1 MLTPQKV
8 PTALTIAGS
17 DSGGGAGIQA
27 DLRTFSFHRVH
38 GTSALTCVTAQNTQ
52 GVTRVDV
59 LPPVAVAAQ
68 VEAVVRDMA
77 PAATKTG
84 MLVNRDII
92 LQVAALVRELRLS
105 PLVVDPVMISR
116 AGSKLLDDAAM
127 GALRE
132 ALLPLATLAT
142 PNRHEAQAL
151 AGMPVDTLEHMQEAA
166 RRIHRLGARAVLVK
180 GGAMPGA
187 LRGTDVLFDG
197 EHMEVLA
204 GPAVD
209 TPNTHGTG
217 CTLSAAVA
225 ARLTLGEP
233 LPEAVRRAKA
243 YVTEALRHPLAVG
256 QGNGP
261 IGHFF
266 PLLTRASTPG

>member
-1 MLTPQKV
+1 
-8 PTALTIAGS
+8 
-17 DSGGGAGIQA
+17 
-27 DLRTFSFHRVH
+27 
-38 GTSALTCVTAQNTQ
+38 
-52 GVTRVDV
+52 
-59 LPPVAVAAQ
+59 
-68 VEAVVRDMA
+68 VEAVVQDMG
-77 PAATKTG
+77 AAAVKTG

-92 LQVAALVRELRLS
+92 LQVAALVRQLRLT

-116 AGSKLLDDAAM
+116 AGSKLLDDAAV

-151 AGMPVDTLEHMQEAA
+151 AGLELHTLEDMQEAA
-166 RRIHRLGARAVLVK
+166 RRIHQLGARAVLVK

-197 EHMEVLA
+197 THMQVLT

-217 CTLSAAVA
+217 CTLSAAIA
-225 ARLTLGEP
+225 ARLALGQP
-233 LPEAVRRAKA
+233 LPEAVHHAKA

-256 QGNGP
+256 RGNGP

-266 PLLTRASTPG
+266 PLLRAPPL